1 LRLSEIYKNQT
12 SPVISFEVFPPKGDG
27 EEYKQKVDKL
37 FNELNILKQ
46 FNPQLISVTYGAGG
60 STREKTFDLV
70 LNIKKEMNIEP
81 MAHFTCVNFNK
92 KQILEYVKKLEDSG
106 IENILALR
114 GDPPIGIEH
123 FIAPENGF
131 SHASELVKYIKENT
145 NLSVAVAGYPE
156 KHPEAI
162 SFEDDLKYLTQKVN
176 LGADVIYTQLFFD
189 NNDYFKF
196 VDKLNKLGI
205 NKPIIPGIMVIQT
218 FNQIDRIINLSG
230 SKIPKNYL
238 DKITKYQNS
247 PEDLKQIGI
256 EYSIEQV
263 KELKSNGV
271 KGLHFYP
278 LNKSYAVSEVIKNI

>member
-1 LRLSEIYKNQT
+1 MRLSEIYKNQT